1 MRIALCAVLALF
13 ANALPAQS
21 QQKGATAIPVGIV
34 NAERK
39 PVARQAEFVG
49 RVEAIDRV
57 EIRARVTGY
66 LEAVNFKEGDVGQ
79 GGRRRSIA
87 SKRDCSR
94 PRSSRQK
101 AHSSGARP
109 RRS

>member
-49 RVEAIDRV
+49 RVDAINRV
-57 EIRARVTGY
+57 EIRARVTGF
-66 LEAVNFKEGDVGQ
+66 LDAVNFKEGALVKEGDALYG
-79 GGRRRSIA
+79 
-87 SKRDCSR
+87 
-94 PRSSRQK
+94 
-101 AHSSGARP
+101 
-109 RRS
+109 